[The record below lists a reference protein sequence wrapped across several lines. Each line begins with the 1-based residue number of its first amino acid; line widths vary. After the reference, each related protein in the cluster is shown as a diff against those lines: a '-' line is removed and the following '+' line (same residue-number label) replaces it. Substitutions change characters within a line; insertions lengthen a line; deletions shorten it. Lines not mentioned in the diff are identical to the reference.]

1 MAGFGLAKKAR
12 DRAKDVKNFH
22 QKPISLFVVDDFHNR
37 LAWFKGEAAHCAAPP
52 VRRRQLYRLVLLG
65 APGAGKGTQAE
76 LLCARLGT
84 CHLSTG
90 DVFRAARD
98 LANEESSPELAKAVD
113 YMRRGE
119 LVPDETVLELI
130 QKRSQCLRCPL
141 GFVLDGFPR
150 TVDQADALQKMLQ
163 RENLAL
169 SAVVHY
175 VLSPDQIIARLS
187 GRRTCSG
194 CKASFHMALRPPQSE
209 GICDHCGAKLF
220 QREDDQQEWIRV
232 RMQTYQQNAGPLLE
246 FYQHRGLLLSI
257 RAERSPAE
265 ICEDSITALAGR
277 R

>member
-1 MAGFGLAKKAR
+1 M
-12 DRAKDVKNFH
+12 
-22 QKPISLFVVDDFHNR
+22 DDFHDR
-37 LAWFKGEAAHCAAPP
+37 LAWFKGEAAHCATPP
-52 VRRRQLYRLVLLG
+52 VQSRQLYRLVLLG

-98 LANEESSPELAKAVD
+98 LANEEPSPELAKAAD
-113 YMRRGE
+113 YMRRGK

-169 SAVVHY
+169 TAVVHY
-175 VLSPDQIIARLS
+175 ALSSGHIIARLS
-187 GRRTCSG
+187 GRRICPR
-194 CKASFHMALRPPQSE
+194 CKASFHVALRPPQSA
-209 GICDHCGAKLF
+209 GICDQCGTNLF
-220 QREDDQQEWIRV
+220 QREDDQPEGIRV
-232 RMQTYQQNAGPLLE
+232 RMQTYEQNAAPLLA
-246 FYQHRGLLLSI
+246 FYQERRLLISI

-265 ICEDSITALAGR
+265 ICEDTITALAGR

>member
-1 MAGFGLAKKAR
+1 M
-12 DRAKDVKNFH
+12 H
-22 QKPISLFVVDDFHNR
+22 DFHDR
-37 LAWFKGEAAHCAAPP
+37 LAWFKGEAAHCATPP
-52 VRRRQLYRLVLLG
+52 SQRRQLYRLVLLG

-90 DVFRAARD
+90 DVFRAARE

-119 LVPDETVLELI
+119 LVPDETVLELV

-163 RENLAL
+163 KENLAL
-169 SAVVHY
+169 TAAIHY
-175 VLSPDQIIARLS
+175 MLSPDQIIARLS
-187 GRRTCSG
+187 GRRTCPR
-194 CKASFHMALRPPQSE
+194 CKASFHMVMRPSQIE

-220 QREDDQQEWIRV
+220 QREDDQPEWIRV
-232 RMQTYQQNAGPLLE
+232 RMQTYQQNAASLLE
-246 FYQHRGLLLSI
+246 FYQQRGLLLSI
-257 RAERSPAE
+257 RAECSPTE
-265 ICEDSITALAGR
+265 ICEDTITALSGR